1 MGLSHRRNVEQKKP
15 KRNSIFSVIPFL
27 IIQRS
32 SQAKHAII
40 IRSKTSYPWGNHC
53 PFGDSNWERDMSGLG
68 GFGKVLFF
76 FLIFILIY
84 LFGYAAS

>member
-27 IIQRS
+27 IIQHS

-40 IRSKTSYPWGNHC
+40 IRSKTVVI
-53 PFGDSNWERDMSGLG
+53 LG
-68 GFGKVLFF
+68 VTTVPLGTVTGRET
-76 FLIFILIY
+76 
-84 LFGYAAS
+84 